1 MASVRLDT
9 MLRDY
14 VPRLSLASDMGTIR
28 GVLAD
33 LEAQFPR
40 LRLRLRDEAG
50 ALRKFVRVY
59 VNGEDISALRGLET
73 KVREDDH
80 IEILHSIQGG

>member
-1 MASVRLDT
+1 MASVRLDHG
-9 MLRDY
+9 LRPY
-14 VPRLSLASDMGTIR
+14 VPRLSLSSDMGSVR

-50 ALRKFVRVY
+50 NLRRFVRVY
-59 VNGEDISALRGLET
+59 VNGEEISTLRGLET
-73 KVREDDH
+73 KLRPDDDL
-80 IEILHSIQGG
+80 EIRSSAPGV